1 MYHARRA
8 LLALI
13 LLIVALGVL
22 VFVLENQQV
31 LALSFLG
38 WTTPQIPVS
47 IFIALSLLVG
57 LLLGPLLGFIFRRK
71 ASRLSVSSGR

>member
-38 WTTPQIPVS
+38 WATPQIPVS

>member
-8 LLALI
+8 LLAII

-38 WTTPQIPVS
+38 WTTTPIPVS
-47 IFIALSLLVG
+47 IFIVLSLIVG
-57 LLLGPLLGFIFRRK
+57 LLLGPFLGFIFRRK
-71 ASRLSVSSGR
+71 ASRLSSSSGR